1 MKYNRSYLLLAI
13 AIILVI
19 VISLCCSTK
28 VLPYSPNDIF
38 TKEYPYEGFTSL
50 GYTDS
55 ATNSNMDNKT
65 SYLINGDVSDC
76 KKVYGFDGLFCKPG
90 VADNKIDPFADTTGD
105 PAAFGSSSGL
115 SNSMGSLVLSK
126 DQVALLKTR
135 GGNQTGAP
143 AEIGSK

>member
-13 AIILVI
+13 VIILVI
-19 VISLCCSTK
+19 AISLCCSTA
-28 VLPYSPNDIF
+28 VLPYSSNDIF

-55 ATNSNMDNKT
+55 ATHSNLDNKT

-90 VADNKIDPFADTTGD
+90 VADSKIDPFGETHGD
-105 PAAFGSSSGL
+105 SAAFGASSGL
-115 SNSMGSLVLSK
+115 SNSMGSIVLSK
-126 DQVALLKTR
+126 EQLKLLQTR